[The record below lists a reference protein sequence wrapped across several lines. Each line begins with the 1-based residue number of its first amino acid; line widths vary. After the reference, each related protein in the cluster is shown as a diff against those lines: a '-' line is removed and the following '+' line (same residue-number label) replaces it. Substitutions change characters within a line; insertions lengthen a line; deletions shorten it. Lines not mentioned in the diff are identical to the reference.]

1 MDNKIRLDAEI
12 LKTRNMINKIKD
24 LGFDT
29 NEYELVLSEILK
41 LKDNDNNSLI
51 SLKEARY
58 QEILNNIYKL
68 QADLRRESNFF
79 KTFKAINLIEHSLL
93 DGLSEGELDDHINK
107 IIEILNLIHNWKIV
121 SDSNRNMVIN
131 KFYEVFYQLVKLELI
146 TKNDSILLDEIK
158 NNDIDLIYLDNIIRE
173 ELNNNSELSNNQLIK
188 ERYLFLES
196 NGLEQHF
203 VDKGLI
209 RLIAIYQD
217 KKNDN
222 TIIKTNLIECHHDIT
237 SKANK
242 VKELKEDI
250 ASNEKEI
257 TEACNKVRECKG
269 VVIKRISSFLVTMT
283 LLGTGFVYAHKSY
296 SESNQVKHY
305 NTTIESYDSSIDSYS
320 KNSEYRIAE
329 DNYGHVEVK
338 VYDQM
343 PKKQFL
349 SNDYDGYYTLYSLTS
364 EVLKNYSLEDLINLY
379 HTSKDEFYKFIINN
393 NGQVTEG
400 TNTLTNNQ
408 RYSEGY
414 KNIFAILDKVL
425 LNMETKGY
433 YIEAE
438 KTGQYNLDDY
448 ETTVDY
454 GGFVLI
460 IFAALIGL
468 AVSECILSEEFD
480 KGIIKNLY
488 YLFKDDLKFYQTSKT
503 TKKELLRKKEQ
514 LLKELNLIM
523 SENNELFEKFQNEYQ
538 PYYELL
544 KHDEDI
550 KEMVQNVKRLTR

>member
-51 SLKEARY
+51 SLKEASY
-58 QEILNNIYKL
+58 QEILNNTYKL
-68 QADLRRESNFF
+68 QEELKRESNFF

-93 DGLSEGELDDHINK
+93 DGLSEGELDNHINK

-121 SDSNRNMVIN
+121 SDSNRNMVID
-131 KFYEVFYQLVKLELI
+131 KFYEVFYQLVKLELLN
-146 TKNDSILLDEIK
+146 KNNSILLDKIS

-173 ELNNNSELSNNQLIK
+173 ELSNNNELSNNQLIK

-209 RLIAIYQD
+209 CLIAIYQN

-242 VKELKEDI
+242 VKKLKEDI

-257 TEACNKVRECKG
+257 NDASNKVRECKG
-269 VVIKRISSFLVTMT
+269 GVIKRISSFLVTMT

-296 SESNQVKHY
+296 SENNQVKLY

-320 KNSEYRIAE
+320 SDSEYRVIE

-338 VYDQM
+338 VYDKI

-364 EVLKNYSLEDLINLY
+364 EVLKKYSLEDLINLY

-408 RYSEGY
+408 GYKDY

-454 GGFVLI
+454 GNFTAILFVSLI
-460 IFAALIGL
+460 VLLFLELLLGA
-468 AVSECILSEEFD
+468 SCD
-480 KGIIKNLY
+480 KGIISNLY
-488 YLFKDDLKFYQTSKT
+488 YLFKDDLKFYQKSKT